1 MLNTPRRTQSG
12 CRAVTGALD
21 LRVTVTGM
29 ADGAEFC
36 WISREGHLQSGDRER
51 MLACLKDGSLP
62 TDNPVTRAGWAGW
75 FAAREVIANDGAPT
89 TREPTFDLVRV
100 SRRFDLDADSTIQ
113 RLKKLPSFEDAPD
126 TVRESKPPIL
136 PEPSNPTQ
144 ELPTVPTGMPAFC
157 LEDEA
162 DSKSPAPSA
171 SRVTLQSPQFPPKLA
186 ELLSA
191 PKPLLKPP
199 PLPATAVAPAP
210 DGPQVVTPTQ
220 VPSVFP
226 TAIDVS
232 PSARSASPWPA
243 VVGVGLALAGAAT
256 AAMIVA
262 HAASQLEAPTLRS
275 AARVT
280 IPKVTPKA
288 VLQSQCRAVGDPRL
302 LTKIVP
308 PGSTVHVGG
317 ERRLQVGVP
326 NSLKSGLGLT
336 LEPADLSEHSRE
348 VFEDTVR
355 VSGIVPRGDGGF
367 AVDRY
372 TVSVAGR
379 FSLGMTPEGFAR
391 IDSDGTRRG
400 IWPGEASSVIT
411 RPIVAPALGGDFVVA
426 FRRGDGG
433 GSVRV
438 GIVDSDGNKR
448 TELARLGTDLIGA
461 GSPSV
466 AVGADSTAVLFS
478 GMDRDGVRRL
488 YMGVAPSGAVP
499 NAVQALE
506 LSPQT
511 PSSPS
516 IAALEGGRFLVA
528 WVERRGGGRRVMGRV
543 VDAKLRPV
551 APTTTWADVD
561 VPVASTELWVR
572 PKGAAVLITK
582 VAASSRHELSAVRLE
597 CLPQS
602 PSLASP

>member
-1 MLNTPRRTQSG
+1 
-12 CRAVTGALD
+12 
-21 LRVTVTGM
+21 M

-36 WISREGHLQSGDRER
+36 WISREGHLQSGHRER

-62 TDNPVTRAGWAGW
+62 TDNPVTRAGWSGW
-75 FAAREVIANDGAPT
+75 FAAGEVIANDGAPT
-89 TREPTFDLVRV
+89 EREPTFDLVRV

-126 TVRESKPPIL
+126 TLRDSKPPL
-136 PEPSNPTQ
+136 TPVPSNPTH
-144 ELPTVPTGMPAFC
+144 ELPTVPSGIPAFC
-157 LEDEA
+157 PEDA
-162 DSKSPAPSA
+162 AVSSSAAPSA

-186 ELLSA
+186 ALLGP
-191 PKPLLKPP
+191 PKTPARPEPP
-199 PLPATAVAPAP
+199 PLPARAVAAASEN
-210 DGPQVVTPTQ
+210 PQVVTPTQ

-232 PSARSASPWPA
+232 PSARGASPWPA
-243 VVGVGLALAGAAT
+243 MVGIGLALAGAAT

-262 HAASQLEAPTLRS
+262 HAASQLEAPRLHS

-280 IPKVTPKA
+280 IPKVTPKP
-288 VLQSQCRAVGDPRL
+288 VLPTQCRSAGDPRL

-308 PGSTVHVGG
+308 PGSTVHIGG
-317 ERRLQVGVP
+317 EHRLEVGVP

-336 LEPADLSEHSRE
+336 LEPTDLSEHSRE
-348 VFEDTVR
+348 VFADSVR

-367 AVDRY
+367 SVDRY

-411 RPIVAPALGGDFVVA
+411 RPVVAQARSGDFVVA
-426 FRRGDGG
+426 FRRGAGG
-433 GSVRV
+433 GSVRM
-438 GIVDSDGNKR
+438 GIVDSEGNKR
-448 TELARLGTDLIGA
+448 TELARLGTDLISA

-488 YMGVAPSGAVP
+488 YMGVAASGAVP
-499 NAVQALE
+499 SAVQALE
-506 LSPQT
+506 LSSKT

-516 IAALEGGRFLVA
+516 VAALEGGRFLVA
-528 WVERRGGGRRVMGRV
+528 WVERRGGGRSIKGRV

-551 APTTTWADVD
+551 APTTTWADID
-561 VPVASTELWVR
+561 VPVASTALWVR
-572 PKGAAVLITK
+572 PKGAAVLLTK

-597 CLPQS
+597 CLPRS
-602 PSLASP
+602 PSSASP